1 MSRRLTLNTAKAK
14 IARIL
19 GVATSDTRV
28 KDYLNEAEERLLNRM
43 LDPVGAWMRYRVC
56 VGTSACLVWP
66 RQIRTIKAYWLCN
79 TPGKVVSDWFETV
92 GWDEGGYGM
101 RDADS
106 HDGKTMIDRGLVC
119 SFDNVIATTAEP
131 RKIQAVAA
139 DASDNG
145 KTIHLRYIDSNGNRK
160 YTSQSGSVQE
170 GETLTLSTSGVL
182 TTSNLAT
189 NGLYH
194 VVKQSTNYPV
204 RLYSYDVN
212 SATQS
217 SLLAVY
223 EPSETVPQY
232 RSSLIPGLTEVAAC
246 PDASDDCTVNKQVTV
261 LARVQHV
268 PVVNDN
274 DPLVLTNLGALA
286 DMVQSILMR
295 ERHLHREAAEL
306 EAHAIAELEGELS
319 AHLGDGVL
327 VNPRFPDVE
336 SWGGGAIM
344 NYV

>member
-1 MSRRLTLNTAKAK
+1 
-14 IARIL
+14 
-19 GVATSDTRV
+19 
-28 KDYLNEAEERLLNRM
+28 
-43 LDPVGAWMRYRVC
+43 
-56 VGTSACLVWP
+56 
-66 RQIRTIKAYWLCN
+66 
-79 TPGKVVSDWFETV
+79 VVSDWFEAL
-92 GWDEGGYGM
+92 GWDEGGYGI
-101 RDADS
+101 RDADE
-106 HDGKTMIDRGLVC
+106 HDGKTLIDRGFVC

-131 RKIQAVAA
+131 RKIQAVA
-139 DASDNG
+139 SDSSDDG
-145 KTIHLRYIDSNGNRK
+145 KTIHLRYIDANGNRK
-160 YTSQSGSVQE
+160 YSSQNGSVQE
-170 GETLTLSTSGVL
+170 GETLTLSTAGVL

-212 SATQS
+212 STTQS

-232 RSSLIPGLTEVAAC
+232 RSSLIPGLTEMAAC
-246 PDASDDCTVNKQVTV
+246 PDASSSCTVNKMVTV
-261 LARVQHV
+261 LARLQHV

-295 ERHLHREAAEL
+295 ERHEYDAAREL
-306 EAHAIAELEGELS
+306 EAHALAELQGELS
-319 AHLGDGVL
+319 AHLGDGL
-327 VNPRFPDVE
+327 LLNPRFPSVE
-336 SWGGGAIM
+336 TWGGGGIM